1 MTAKTGPL
9 TIAAAAERAGIA
21 EAELSAAIAS
31 AAAEAERPTARS

>member
-1 MTAKTGPL
+1 MPAQTESL

-21 EAELSAAIAS
+21 EVELSAAIAA